1 MILLGG
7 ENSYQNSSTRGC
19 LRKDL
24 LLRKIAHSPA
34 TESEFHVHVQN
45 LKAST
50 HWKESTLLQK
60 WFDWK
65 WLKNAKRYILK
76 QAVEISPP
84 RSSRPRTDENDINDV
99 EAEREAE
106 NNIPRPKSSLQ
117 KCRGY
122 EKKIQEE

>member
-1 MILLGG
+1 MKAGKHGLTTVQMEVL
-7 ENSYQNSSTRGC
+7 E
-19 LRKDL
+19 

-65 WLKNAKRYILK
+65 WLKNAKRGMWCF
-76 QAVEISPP
+76 
-84 RSSRPRTDENDINDV
+84 RSSRLNTRVTT
-99 EAEREAE
+99 
-106 NNIPRPKSSLQ
+106 
-117 KCRGY
+117 
-122 EKKIQEE
+122 IQMC